1 VRIGMPMAYSGGF
14 ADTARDIA
22 DFEAAGLD
30 VVFVPEAYSFDSVSH
45 LGYLA
50 AKTSTL
56 QIASGILNIYS
67 RTPAL
72 LAMTAAGLDHVSDGR
87 FVLGIGASG
96 PQVVEGFHGVPY
108 TAPLART
115 REVVEICRS
124 VWRRELLDHQGSH
137 FHVPLTP
144 EHGGGGLGKP
154 LKIINHP
161 VRDRVPMLLAA
172 LGPKNV
178 ALAAELFEAWE
189 PIFYLPEAAKSAFG
203 DALAEGAAK
212 RDPALGPLEIY
223 ADTKVLITEDLEEEQ
238 RGLAAV
244 RAHLALYIGGMGA
257 RGKNFYNDLA
267 GRFGYEDAAREV
279 QDLFL
284 VGSKAEA
291 AAALPDELVRGVS
304 LVGPLGRVAERVAAF
319 AEAGVTTLNAAPI
332 GDDHATRLGSIATL
346 VELAK

>member
-14 ADTARDIA
+14 ANTERDIA

-115 REVVEICRS
+115 REVVEICRR

-257 RGKNFYNDLA
+257 RGKNYYNDYAIRL
-267 GRFGYEDAAREV
+267 GYEEQAGKI
-279 QDLFL
+279 QDLYL
-284 VGSKAEA
+284 DGKKDA
-291 AAALPDELVRGVS
+291 AAALVPDAMVDELALIGPPERIRDRLAAWKQASRDHKVGTMILTGATRES
-304 LVGPLGRVAERVAAF
+304 LRVVAEAV
-319 AEAGVTTLNAAPI
+319 L
-332 GDDHATRLGSIATL
+332 
-346 VELAK
+346 